1 MFNIV
6 EIDKLESCP
15 QFVMHEPYI
24 FLTTIT
30 NRNIA
35 SYWTDTFLASGDF
48 NDTTKQINSVI
59 FSLTKELPQQD
70 SYVDMEGQEDSFYYD
85 YDNQVLYLNVGKE
98 NANPAEE
105 VSIGVMQGYSTDTVR
120 YFNDQEYIP
129 VVTSIPTISEQADP
143 LQYGIIAF
151 ASGSVELANPVID
164 GTHLFNAKEK
174 LRGNNI
180 RILRGDNGDLYPE
193 LIQVFSGYIA
203 NVETTTS
210 TETISLG
217 DNREKLEIDYPVNV
231 FDVDVDDT
239 NDKLIP
245 DGYGD
250 VIQAPAYPHT
260 IGSTSVRFRWATE
273 ATSIS
278 HVYSYTEDEGLV
290 EIAAPDYGVSEAS
303 PLATGYFYVVNAKAY
318 VDGNTDNRLKDI
330 YVTGRMR
337 DFDNPADI
345 IADLNRVVLGVEY
358 NSTNYDTTEWE
369 SEKTSL
375 ANIALYMDDTKSLYE
390 WIELIQNGSNIGFR
404 YEDTDRRTIRLDDK
418 DRTAITFD
426 DGSTTIE
433 PIDIRNSDIPIDQNA
448 ELYASSVIVKY
459 GKNLRTETY
468 KQVTNSDY
476 RDDVIQEFRVAKID
490 TYESLL
496 VNESDAISKASLIAE
511 DESTIR
517 PILEIT
523 LESDKY
529 KKPRIYDIINGT
541 ASLLTQG
548 IYQDEFTFV
557 LSDGFVLGD
566 DFLLGE
572 LYGLTRSEETG
583 LIDYYGDFRGQ
594 VLGITPNTENDTVT
608 VRLRD
613 IGA

>member
-1 MFNIV
+1 MFNLV
-6 EIDKLESCP
+6 EIDKLESSP

-59 FSLTKELPQQD
+59 FSLTKELSQQD
-70 SYVDMEGQEDSFYYD
+70 SYKDMEGQEDSFYYD
-85 YDNQVLYLNVGKE
+85 YNNQILYLNVGQE
-98 NANPAEE
+98 NANPAED

-129 VVTSIPTISEQADP
+129 IVTSIPTISEQADP
-143 LQYGIIAF
+143 LQHGIIAF
-151 ASGSVELANPVID
+151 ASGSVELANPVIN

-180 RILRGDNGDLYPE
+180 RILRGDDGDLYSE
-193 LIQVFSGYIA
+193 LIQAFSGYIA

-217 DNREKLEIDYPVNV
+217 DNREKLEIDYPVEV

-250 VIQAPAYPHT
+250 VIQAPAYPT
-260 IGSTSVRFRWATE
+260 AINTGSVVFRWATI
-273 ATSIS
+273 ATSITN
-278 HVYSYTEDEGLV
+278 VYV
-290 EIAAPDYGVSEAS
+290 EQDDKISTVTPLHSTTT
-303 PLATGYFYVVNAKAY
+303 PLASGYFYLNDSDAY
-318 VDGNTDNRLKDI
+318 IDGDNTKGLRNV

-337 DFDNPADI
+337 DYNNPADI

-358 NSTNYDTTEWE
+358 NTTNYDTTEWE

-375 ANIALYMDDTKSLYE
+375 ADIALYMDDTKSLYE

-404 YEDTDRRTIRLDDK
+404 YEDTDRRTIRLDNK

-459 GKNLRTETY
+459 GKNLRTDTY

-557 LSDGFVLGD
+557 LSDGFILGD

-583 LIDYYGDFRGQ
+583 LIDYYGAFKGQ

-608 VRLRD
+608 IKLRD